1 MILINFAHPITSS
14 QMEQIESLL
23 GHSIHRI
30 LEINSQIDVNLPLA
44 PQITQMADAVGLT
57 PIQWQTEPI
66 LINPPSLNYSAL
78 LLLVELHGRMGYFPP
93 IIRIR
98 PVSQGPMQKFEVAE
112 IINLQ
117 SLRENARQTRNGA

>member
-23 GHSIHRI
+23 GQSIHRV